1 MIQNITTPSSKV
13 FLSIPIHYKDSYV
26 CQRMN
31 VRKKGRKRTF
41 TLISILMA
49 SEIKPGFWF
58 LCTQGTHLLS
68 ICDCFQDSEW
78 IILEN
83 LCRYGYRR
91 WTLWP
96 SHTRY
101 PWHPLLATPASMGG
115 TPTLLLSIEEQL
127 SNRGPAWNLAKGLSG
142 LSAGCIYG
150 FSPVRGALLELLFS
164 LIKTK
169 MPSVQQVV
177 YNR

>member
-13 FLSIPIHYKDSYV
+13 FLSILIHYKDSYV

-31 VRKKGRKRTF
+31 VRKKGRKTF
-41 TLISILMA
+41 TLISILIA
-49 SEIKPGFWF
+49 SEIKPGFWC

-91 WTLWP
+91 WTL
-96 SHTRY
+96 
-101 PWHPLLATPASMGG
+101 
-115 TPTLLLSIEEQL
+115 
-127 SNRGPAWNLAKGLSG
+127 
-142 LSAGCIYG
+142 
-150 FSPVRGALLELLFS
+150 
-164 LIKTK
+164 
-169 MPSVQQVV
+169 
-177 YNR
+177 